1 MNRDTATLISAE
13 RFAANPKIQTAPE
26 MDAQADQL
34 MDAMVGRYCAG
45 LRFRVRGQAVRHALC
60 GPPVQDGQMATVI
73 RWLLGSLRIPDLHTL
88 AWRCGVPVIRLA
100 DHVRSQGVTNRHV
113 IGWLNQFGV

>member
-1 MNRDTATLISAE
+1 
-13 RFAANPKIQTAPE
+13 
-26 MDAQADQL
+26 
-34 MDAMVGRYCAG
+34 
-45 LRFRVRGQAVRHALC
+45 
-60 GPPVQDGQMATVI
+60 MATVI

-88 AWRCGVPVIRLA
+88 AWRCGVPIIRLA